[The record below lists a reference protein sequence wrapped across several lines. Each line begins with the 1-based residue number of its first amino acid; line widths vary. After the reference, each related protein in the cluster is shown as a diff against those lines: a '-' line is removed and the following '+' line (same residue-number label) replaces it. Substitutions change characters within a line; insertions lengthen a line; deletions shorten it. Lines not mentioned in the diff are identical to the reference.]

1 MKIFSA
7 NVVLTVIKV
16 SIAFTNSLLSFRSR
30 TRISYVSAGKA
41 EQDRAEKDSLLMLIV
56 QIWRAQNLAQDFK
69 KDLDYAHGLMIGHC
83 EHNIL
88 FIKCFCSKSMK

>member
-41 EQDRAEKDSLLMLIV
+41 EQDRAEKDSLL
-56 QIWRAQNLAQDFK
+56 
-69 KDLDYAHGLMIGHC
+69 
-83 EHNIL
+83 IL
-88 FIKCFCSKSMK
+88 FTSTSITYIDSTDLESTEFGPRL